1 MSTVDIDNKLRELA
15 VNIRLVVFDVD
26 GVLTD
31 GRFLLGADGHEYKA
45 FNSRDGH
52 GIKMLR
58 RSGVEVSVVSGR
70 RSESVT
76 QRMVELGVKYEFQNC
91 GDKLQALERL
101 LQTLGLAASEVA
113 FVGDDVL
120 DLPIML
126 RVGLAV
132 AVNDAHEI
140 VRDYAHWVTPHDGG
154 KGAARDV
161 CDMIMY
167 AQGTYAAELQRY
179 L

>member
-1 MSTVDIDNKLRELA
+1 M
-15 VNIRLVVFDVD
+15 
-26 GVLTD
+26 
-31 GRFLLGADGHEYKA
+31 
-45 FNSRDGH
+45 
-52 GIKMLR
+52 
-58 RSGVEVSVVSGR
+58 
-70 RSESVT
+70 
-76 QRMVELGVKYEFQNC
+76 
-91 GDKLQALERL
+91 

-154 KGAARDV
+154 KGAVRDV
-161 CDMIMY
+161 CDMIMH